1 MTDAS
6 QLQFEAQKVQME
18 VIKEIGFMG
27 YRFLITLNSGAFI
40 VLLTFIGNI
49 EGSAAFAMNLSSLKT
64 AMWCFLAAIFW
75 TFVAMTIAY
84 ISAQVSLL
92 GGALPGAKHGTGH
105 VLWLLSPVVIAF
117 LCFCLGGYFAISGIS
132 SK

>member
-6 QLQFEAQKVQME
+6 QLQFEVKKVQME
-18 VIKEIGFMG
+18 IIREIGFMG

-40 VLLTFIGNI
+40 VLLTFLGNI
-49 EGSAAFAMNLSSLKT
+49 EGSAAFAMDLSYLRA
-64 AMWCFLAAIFW
+64 AMWCFFAAIVG
-75 TFVAMTIAY
+75 TFVSMTIAY
-84 ISAQVSLL
+84 IPTQVSLL
-92 GGALPGAKHGTGH
+92 GGALPGAKGGTGH
-105 VLWLLSPVVIAF
+105 VLWLLLPVAISF